1 MKYSIIVP
9 CYNEESNIC
18 DLVKILE
25 RSAGHRKVE
34 FILVENGSQDN
45 TRRVLEETCKDKNI
59 FKIVQVD
66 KNRGYGYGIIC
77 GMRAAAGD
85 YIGWIHAD
93 LQISP
98 NEIMK
103 FIDYVEKYG
112 TDKELFVKGIRTKRS
127 LIDYIFTGGMSICV
141 TLMLQCHLYDIG
153 AIPVL
158 FHKSLIKRLGTKTP
172 YDFSIETY
180 VYYQAKRKGM
190 DIKRFKVRMKNRVK
204 GESSWNKGIL
214 SKFRQSKVIMSDII
228 KIRKGV
234 KIR

>member
-9 CYNEESNIC
+9 CYNEEDNIY
-18 DLVKILE
+18 DLVGILE
-25 RSAGHRKVE
+25 KVVGKRNVE
-34 FILVENGSQDN
+34 FILVENGSIDN
-45 TRRVLEETCKDKNI
+45 TRKVLEDACTGKAL
-59 FKIVQVD
+59 FKIVPVD
-66 KNRGYGYGIIC
+66 INRGYGYGIIS
-77 GMRAAAGD
+77 GMRAATGD

-98 NEIMK
+98 NEMMK
-103 FIDYVEKYG
+103 FVDYVERYG
-112 TDKELFVKGIRTKRS
+112 KDTELFMKGIRTKRN
-127 LIDYIFTGGMSICV
+127 LIDHIFTGGMTVFV

-158 FHKSLIKRLGTKTP
+158 FHRSLLKRLGSKTP

-180 VYYQAKRKGM
+180 VYYQAKRSGM
-190 DIKRFKVRMKNRVK
+190 NIKRFKIKMKERMK

-228 KIRKGV
+228 KIRKGIKV
-234 KIR
+234 R